1 MNETSYF
8 MGRDNFVWFTGVVE
22 DRNDPY
28 KQGRVR
34 VRCVGH
40 HTPDLTILP
49 TSELPWAHVMH
60 PVTDPSMHGMGNSP
74 SWLVEG
80 GWVVGFF
87 LDDDLQQPLII
98 GSLPGQPSTPAD
110 NKTGFNDPRHK
121 ESQQVDKTY
130 NIKYYA
136 AGGNPEDYG
145 EYGPYP
151 LGATKDTTVPEE
163 EQTTFSRSSGHTYGE
178 TDTSRLGQGVVS
190 ETHGALVNRRKTRRT
205 TIPTATRPY
214 IPTVEDASVLGT
226 GVVDPVVTWDE
237 PHPKGLTKDASPYVS
252 GKYPYNHVY
261 ESECGHI
268 MEIDDTRG
276 GERLHRE
283 HCSGTFEEWHPT
295 GDRVIKVVGSNYEIV
310 AGSSNV
316 IISGD
321 VNLTIEGTK
330 KELIKGNYI
339 LEVEG
344 DFTRKVHKN
353 ERVKIGAGQTGGNLE
368 TEIRG
373 NYSYNINDNVKGR
386 VGKDVD
392 ITVLGNELR
401 VVEGSYEHTVTDDIT
416 QKSTTG
422 SMIRTAKLHIAEAA
436 AEGYSVKSDTVDI
449 RAATT
454 TALKSET
461 SYTNTAGTSITQSS
475 GTTLDS
481 TAGTIYT
488 IKSGGGSP
496 TATNKVDIN
505 PS

>member
-40 HTPDLTILP
+40 HTPDLTVLP

-98 GSLPGQPSTPAD
+98 GTLPGKPYQPANPAS
-110 NKTGFNDPRHK
+110 GFNDPRHK
-121 ESQQVDKTY
+121 ESLQRDKTF
-130 NIKYYA
+130 NIRYYSI
-136 AGGNPEDYG
+136 GGNPEDYG

-151 LGATKDTTVPEE
+151 LGGIKDNNVSESKLTF
-163 EQTTFSRSSGHTYGE
+163 FSRPSGHTWGE
-178 TDTSRLGQGVVS
+178 TDTNRLGQGDVS
-190 ETHGALVNRRKTRRT
+190 ETHGALVNRRKIRRT

-226 GVVDPVVTWDE
+226 GVADPVVTWDE
-237 PHPKGLTKDASPYVS
+237 PHPKGLAKDAAPYVS

-261 ESECGHI
+261 ESEAGHI

-283 HCSGTFEEWHPT
+283 HSCGTFEEWHPT
-295 GDRVIKVVGSNYEIV
+295 GDRVIKVIGSNYELV

-321 VNLTIEGTK
+321 VNLTIEGNK
-330 KELIKGNYI
+330 KELIKGDYI

-353 ERVKIGAGQTGGNLE
+353 ERVKIGAGSSGGNLE

-373 NYSYNINDNVKGR
+373 NFSYNINDAVKGR

-422 SMIRTAKLHIAEAA
+422 SMIRTAKVNIAEVA

-461 SYTNTAGTSITQSS
+461 SYTNSVGTTIVETAGTSISS
-475 GTTLDS
+475 TTATHTIVGTT
-481 TAGTIYT
+481 
-488 IKSGGGSP
+488 
-496 TATNKVDIN
+496 KVDIN